1 MKRNLLLGAVFT
13 SATLLIQP
21 ASIALAQGPGAAG
34 PGAAGPA
41 GQSPTTRS
49 TMPSQTAGTPG
60 TMGQTTPDAGG
71 AASGAAKAPDQ
82 KFVKEA
88 AQGGLLE
95 VELGKVASQKASSES
110 VKQFG
115 QKMVDD
121 HSKANDQ
128 LKEAAGKD
136 NIPVPTALDS
146 KHQARIDKLS
156 KLSGDAFD
164 KAYVKDQ
171 LKDHEADVKQF
182 QAEAQN
188 GTDPNVKAFASTTLP
203 ILQQHLDMV
212 KNLSK
217 STKDEGKSKGQ

>member
-1 MKRNLLLGAVFT
+1 MKRNLLLGVAFA

-21 ASIALAQGPGAAG
+21 ANIAFAQG

-41 GQSPTTRS
+41 GQTPSTPTTPS
-49 TMPSQTAGTPG
+49 TMPGQTGGTPG
-60 TMGQTTPDAGG
+60 TMGQTAPDAGG
-71 AASGAAKAPDQ
+71 AAGAAAKAPDQ

-121 HSKANDQ
+121 HTKANDQ
-128 LKEAAGKD
+128 LKQAASKD
-136 NIPVPTALDS
+136 NVPVPDTLDA

-171 LKDHEADVKQF
+171 LKDHETDVKQF

-188 GTDPNVKAFASTTLP
+188 GTDPDVKAFASSTLP
-203 ILQQHLDMV
+203 ILQQHLEMV